1 MILGFFLVRPIP
13 LPPNEE
19 EIPLDTRHP
28 EDDSSRTPLLEDSGD
43 NVSGDDEENG
53 TGNDDNIP
61 LFMTELLTFH
71 LWTGQEDGDRN
82 FTVTPSRVRG
92 SSHTLA
98 TSSVLF
104 PNVYGRRL
112 WTSGDFWLLFTLLSL
127 REPSPSY
134 LI

>member
-98 TSSVLF
+98 TSSDLF